1 MIGPLHKPRGAV
13 RQPSSATAASI
24 TTFTARNQRTSIN
37 DQAGYPG
44 SQIDSHKLDGHRREE
59 RCVVDLSRTP
69 CYCEQTCYCVLLPG
83 GTYISPKTGFDKIVI
98 FTAQVERDNTLG
110 LNISVWRPTGS
121 TYEKLSEFTIMQN
134 LQGSEDMEGFEGYVR
149 ISVNVTAPMPVYKGD
164 ILGLSLPETD
174 GSTAA
179 PVLVHFDVSENVD
192 LTEEAEGCWNID
204 EGKLSNCH
212 VLALAAHPVI
222 AVYLADYENGEKWI
236 SEIQTD
242 HVYIQNYHM
251 TM

>member
-1 MIGPLHKPRGAV
+1 MTVLFTDLCLGDQHLLMASALNKSQGV
-13 RQPSSATAASI
+13 TLSPSSAYL
-24 TTFTARNQRTSIN
+24 
-37 DQAGYPG
+37 GM
-44 SQIDSHKLDGHRREE
+44 
-59 RCVVDLSRTP
+59 
-69 CYCEQTCYCVLLPG
+69 LPA
-83 GTYISPKTGFDKIVI
+83 GTYIFPKTGFASCNGNISKIVV
-98 FTAQVERDNTLG
+98 FTAQEERDSTLE

-121 TYEKLSEFTIMQN
+121 TYEKLSECTIMQN

-179 PVLVHFDVSENVD
+179 PVLAHYDASENVG

-204 EGKLSNCH
+204 EGKLTNCH
-212 VLALAAHPVI
+212 VIALAAHPVI
-222 AVYLADYENGEKWI
+222 AVYLADYEDGENWI

-242 HVYIQNYHM
+242 HVYIQKYHM
-251 TM
+251 KRLTCKKFTTQSHPSETCVL